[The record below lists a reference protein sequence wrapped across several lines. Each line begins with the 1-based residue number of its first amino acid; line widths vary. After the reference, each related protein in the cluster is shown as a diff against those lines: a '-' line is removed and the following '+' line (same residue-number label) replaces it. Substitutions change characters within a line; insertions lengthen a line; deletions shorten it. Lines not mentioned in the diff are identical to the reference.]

1 MSDLQLSLLAIGGL
15 VIVVVY
21 AYNVY
26 QERRLR
32 RRLEQAFGAERD
44 DVLLEVESAKRIEP
58 QLNPGPEWDDDP
70 QPVASLHVSPEPEPE
85 PEPEHEPAAA
95 SVTEPAPPLPAVPGF
110 DDELD
115 YVVSIDAAD
124 PVPEAAFADLF
135 IRGGTFGKSLRVA
148 GYNPVEGQWE
158 EASRTAV
165 GHYSRLRVALQLL
178 DRHGALAAVQ
188 LATFCDAIHG
198 WAAGI
203 PATCS
208 FPDQQEALARAH
220 DLDRFCAE
228 VDIAIGLNVVAK
240 EGQSFPGG
248 RIRTLAEGEGFR
260 LESDGLFHFRD
271 EHRRTLFT
279 LDNHEPAPFIPEQI
293 RSLTT
298 SGVTLLLDVPR
309 IADGAPVLDRMV
321 QIAQQL
327 ARALNGRLVDD
338 NRSLLTETGIAA
350 IRRQLEAISEKMQA
364 RGFAAGSER
373 ALRLFS

>member
-1 MSDLQLSLLAIGGL
+1 MSDLQISLLVIGGL

-44 DVLLEVESAKRIEP
+44 DVLLDADSAKRIEP
-58 QLNPGPEWDDDP
+58 QLNPGPEWDDGP
-70 QPVASLHVSPEPEPE
+70 QPVESLHVAPAPEPEQ
-85 PEPEHEPAAA
+85 EPAAA
-95 SVTEPAPPLPAVPGF
+95 TAAEPVPPLPAVPGF

-115 YVVSIDAAD
+115 YIVSIDAED
-124 PVPEAAFADLF
+124 PVPEAVFADLF
-135 IRGGTFGKSLRVA
+135 IRGGTFGKPFRVA

-165 GHYSRLRVALQLL
+165 GHYSRLRIALQLL
-178 DRHGALAAVQ
+178 DRHGALAAAQ
-188 LATFCDAIHG
+188 LAAFRDAIHA

-203 PATCS
+203 PAACS
-208 FPDQQEALARAH
+208 FPDQQAALARAH

-228 VDIAIGLNVVAK
+228 VDIAIGINVVAK

-271 EHRRTLFT
+271 EQRRTLFT

-298 SGVTLLLDVPR
+298 GGITLLLDVPR
-309 IADGAPVLDRMV
+309 IADGAPVLDRML
-321 QIAQQL
+321 QIGQQL

-364 RGFAAGSER
+364 RGFRAGGER